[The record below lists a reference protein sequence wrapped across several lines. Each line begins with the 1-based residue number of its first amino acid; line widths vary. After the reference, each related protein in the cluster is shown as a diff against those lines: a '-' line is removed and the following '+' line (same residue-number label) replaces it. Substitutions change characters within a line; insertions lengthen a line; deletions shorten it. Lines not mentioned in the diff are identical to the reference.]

1 MRIHTRTKA
10 RIFSSVAHI
19 KNAWY
24 FVPRNEEKKKELIAC
39 KEIGSREN
47 SVCCWARKNGRE
59 TRAEKSKNGP
69 VIFN

>member
-1 MRIHTRTKA
+1 MHTAKR
-10 RIFSSVAHI
+10 RSENFFSSVAHI

-24 FVPRNEEKKKELIAC
+24 FVPRNEEKKKKLIAH

-47 SVCCWARKNGRE
+47 SVCRARKNGRE
-59 TRAEKSKNGP
+59 TRAQKSKNGP